1 MNKYINMV
9 NLINKR
15 EQVQMFYQKHKK
27 IVDMVYKG
35 VLALVVLLA
44 ICRMFPYGALVNRVM
59 IIVAAAFLQAF
70 IPIAGLYYMASG
82 FILWNLW
89 KVSADLFL
97 IFVVFLIVCLFGYF
111 RVSNRYCYVAVV
123 VPVLFYFQLGFLTPA
138 VLAILIGYQAL
149 FPTAAGIITY
159 YFASSLKESY
169 TFITASEGSSVGV
182 GAVYV
187 MNQLFKNQKMI
198 IMLVAAI
205 VTILL
210 TSWIYQLFHER
221 ARMISFFV
229 GNVSMAFLILVG
241 KMYCGLDFSIGHVL
255 FEMILGIFLCAAFEF
270 YKGIV
275 DVSRTETTIFEDSEY
290 IYYVKA
296 VPKVKVTKSE
306 PNITIINETE
316 YEGENADEC

>member
-1 MNKYINMV
+1 MNKHINMV

-15 EQVQMFYQKHKK
+15 EQLQIFYQKHKK
-27 IVDMVYKG
+27 IVDMGYKG
-35 VLALVVLLA
+35 ILTLVVLLA
-44 ICRMFPYGALVNRVM
+44 ICRMFPYGAFLNHIM
-59 IIVAAAFLQAF
+59 IVVFAALLQAF
-70 IPIAGLYYMASG
+70 LPIASLYYIVSG

-97 IFVVFLIVCLFGYF
+97 IFFVFLIVCLLGYF
-111 RVSNRYCYVAVV
+111 RVANRYSYLAVV

-149 FPTAAGIITY
+149 FPTVAGIITY
-159 YFASSLKESY
+159 YFALALKESY
-169 TFITASEGSSVGV
+169 TLITAPDSSGVGV

-187 MNQLFKNQKMI
+187 MNQLFKNQKMM
-198 IMLVAAI
+198 IMLAAAI

-210 TSWIYQLFHER
+210 TSFIYQFFHEQ
-221 ARMISFFV
+221 ARTISFFV
-229 GNVSMAFLILVG
+229 GNVAMAFMVLMG
-241 KMYCGLDFSIGHVL
+241 KMYCDLDISIVHVL
-255 FEMILGIFLCAAFEF
+255 LEILLGIFLCAVFEF
-270 YKGIV
+270 YKGVV
-275 DVSRTETTIFEDSEY
+275 DVSRMETTIFEDSEY

-316 YEGENADEC
+316 YEGESADEC